1 MYNNVSSLASVK
13 VSSQL
18 RNLPG
23 LWFYAQFCN
32 SDGLIRKRHE
42 LQNPAEDFPP
52 EISYVAFNLFSL
64 FIYFIFTIYFYIQLL
79 TLISI
84 QA

>member
-42 LQNPAEDFPP
+42 LQDPAEDFHPG
-52 EISYVAFNLFSL
+52 ISYVAFNLFSFFLYL
-64 FIYFIFTIYFYIQLL
+64 FLLFSFIFG
-79 TLISI
+79 S
-84 QA
+84 